1 MPDPNVIYWTFF
13 ILTSTKLNNSGVPS
27 SFDLYLACLTYF
39 DNISIFSFNTHKK
52 HTLSEQKFVQQR
64 VRLYQRFGTKYLI
77 VTSSWAFMSVSV
89 IMCQNLHI
97 CWGFQLLHL
106 CTTYSPRP
114 FLFPKCQN
122 FAREYVW
129 ITHSLCHYFVRAGE
143 RRYFRLIDG
152 RVLVRPYVVT

>member
-1 MPDPNVIYWTFF
+1 MSVSKRPQRIVSNLSVNVIIHLEVKLNCHQILKNTCLPKVSVY
-13 ILTSTKLNNSGVPS
+13 ILTVASHIL
-27 SFDLYLACLTYF
+27 

-122 FAREYVW
+122 FARGYVW
-129 ITHSLCHYFVRAGE
+129 IGSSN
-143 RRYFRLIDG
+143 
-152 RVLVRPYVVT
+152 